1 MLAHMFFLCL
11 LDIKNKHIFS
21 EISMNVKQ
29 EVSHYVVV
37 VVGQSEHF
45 VVFLKI

>member
-1 MLAHMFFLCL
+1 
-11 LDIKNKHIFS
+11 
-21 EISMNVKQ
+21 MNVKQ

-45 VVFLKI
+45 VVFLKIYCKEASCEV